1 VYPLIAALIE
11 KIDGGRQSEG
21 LSLRTKG
28 GCTSGKIMERKRS
41 MTTPSI
47 LLLSIALY
55 VGSYTMGISPYLVC
69 GMFMGGWL
77 IMNFMQNKHFGR

>member
-1 VYPLIAALIE
+1 
-11 KIDGGRQSEG
+11 
-21 LSLRTKG
+21 
-28 GCTSGKIMERKRS
+28 